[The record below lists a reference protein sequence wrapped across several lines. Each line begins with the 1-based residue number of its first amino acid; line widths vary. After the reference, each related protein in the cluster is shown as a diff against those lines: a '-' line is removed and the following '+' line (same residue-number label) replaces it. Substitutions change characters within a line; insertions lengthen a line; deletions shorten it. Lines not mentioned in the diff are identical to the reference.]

1 MPEIDRALADIAAI
15 RTQLAR
21 GELHRG
27 LGPAAMAAT
36 GMLAAAV
43 SIVQGLLFAEAG
55 IVAYLATWVATAFVA
70 VAIAGAELVTRSRR
84 YHSRLADA
92 MIATAVADFLPA
104 AGAGVL
110 LLVVLARVEPAALWM
125 LPGLW
130 QVLVGLG
137 LFAASRTL
145 PRAVALVAAFYIV
158 AGLAA
163 LMFAAVTHTPT
174 PAMMGVPFT
183 LGQLGLALVLYIGLS
198 GDHGPA

>member
-1 MPEIDRALADIAAI
+1 MPDIDRALADIAAI
-15 RTQLAR
+15 RLQLAR

-36 GMLAAAV
+36 GLLAGAV
-43 SIVQGLLFAEAG
+43 ALGQSWLAPEAG
-55 IVAYLATWVATAFVA
+55 IAAYLATWIAAAGAAA
-70 VAIAGAELVTRSRR
+70 VIAGAELVTRSRR

-92 MIATAVADFLPA
+92 MIAPAVADFLPA

-110 LLVVLARVEPAALWM
+110 LLVVLARVEPGSLWM

-145 PRAVALVAAFYIV
+145 PRAVAIVAAFYIV
-158 AGLAA
+158 AGLAV
-163 LMFAAVTHTPT
+163 LMIAAAGHVATPG
-174 PAMMGVPFT
+174 MMGVPFT
-183 LGQLGLALVLYIGLS
+183 LGQLGLALVLHIGLRS
-198 GDHGPA
+198 DHGAA

>member
-1 MPEIDRALADIAAI
+1 MPEIDRALADIATI

-36 GMLAAAV
+36 GALAAMVAL
-43 SIVQGLLFAEAG
+43 VQGLLFAEAG
-55 IVAYLATWVATAFVA
+55 LVAYLTTWVVTAFVA
-70 VAIAGAELVTRSRR
+70 AAIAGAELVTRSRR

-104 AGAGVL
+104 AGAGAL

-145 PRAVALVAAFYIV
+145 PRAVAFVAAFYVV
-158 AGLAA
+158 AGLAT
-163 LMFAAVTHTPT
+163 LMFAAAAHAPT
-174 PAMMGVPFT
+174 AAMMGVPFT
-183 LGQLGLALVLYIGLS
+183 LGQLGLALVLYIGLR
-198 GDHGPA
+198 GDHVPA

>member
-36 GMLAAAV
+36 GLLAAAV
-43 SIVQGLLFAEAG
+43 AIVQGLLFAEAG

-70 VAIAGAELVTRSRR
+70 AGIAGAELVTRSRR

-104 AGAGVL
+104 AGAGML
-110 LLVVLARVEPAALWM
+110 LLLVLARVEPGALWM

-145 PRAVALVAAFYIV
+145 PRAVALVAAFYVV
-158 AGLAA
+158 AGLAT
-163 LMFAAVTHTPT
+163 LRFAAAAHAPT

-183 LGQLGLALVLYIGLS
+183 LGQLGLALVLYIGLR